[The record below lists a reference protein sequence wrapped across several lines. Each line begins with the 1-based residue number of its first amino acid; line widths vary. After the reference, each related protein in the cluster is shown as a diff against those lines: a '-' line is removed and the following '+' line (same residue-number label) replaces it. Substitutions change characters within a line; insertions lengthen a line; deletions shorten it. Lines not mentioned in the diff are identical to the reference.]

1 MGTFTDLVEIVD
13 SGYGWILVTLVLLWA
28 VAIIVYQIWGP
39 IFLDKDT
46 ALAPIVRDVPE
57 QLDTIEEQQ
66 REHRKDINELGEEM
80 TEVKRR
86 QEIGMQV
93 DRAQA
98 RANPQMDHDRVDKY
112 LLENGVEPSTF
123 LKGDEMVGY
132 SNWTSND
139 EDDNTK
145 KGHG

>member
-1 MGTFTDLVEIVD
+1 MGSFTDLVEIVD
-13 SGYGWILVTLVLLWA
+13 SGYGWIFVTVIVIWIFAVFAYEVWA
-28 VAIIVYQIWGP
+28 P
-39 IFLDKDT
+39 IYLDHDT
-46 ALAPIVRDVPE
+46 ALSGIVRDVPE

-66 REHRKDINELGEEM
+66 REQRKDINELGEEM

-132 SNWTSND
+132 SNWTND
-139 EDDNTK
+139 DADDNLEET
-145 KGHG
+145 HG